1 MRHLMFSLLLC
12 GLMTSCAVSGDRHE
26 TPGADAK
33 EAKTQQPAAPVLPKQ
48 QLTDDMMF
56 DILLGEVAAQRGDF
70 GVSIENYLDAAKA
83 AQDPRVAQ
91 RAMQIASYAH
101 RYDLALIAARRW
113 VELDGTSL
121 DARKALT
128 ALALQT
134 GNMDEVVT
142 QLDYLLRATDDPEE
156 GFRVVTAV
164 LARLEDKKA
173 ALDATRKLAE
183 RYPDNPY
190 ALLALCRI
198 AVLAEQLD
206 SALQS
211 VDRALVLKPD
221 LPEAIIL
228 KAQVLIRQERKEEAT
243 SLLKGATE
251 HAPDN
256 ADLAFA
262 YGRMLLDLDD
272 LDGAR
277 AQYAKVVK
285 LDPDYPGG
293 LYSLALLELETHQY
307 KAGEKH
313 LKQLLKKQEDPNAYY
328 YLGYAASEQGKSK
341 DALDWY
347 LKVDSGDYWSQAL
360 LRAAEIMAANG
371 ETGRMRDYLREMRQ
385 KNPDQAVELYLI
397 EGQVLTNQDMHQEAY
412 DLYAKALELAPDNED
427 LLYSY
432 ALAAEKLNKLD
443 VTEATLRR
451 LLEKNPDSVRTLN
464 ALGYTLADRTDRY
477 QEALA
482 YISKAYMQSPDDPAI
497 IDSLGWVYFRL
508 GDLEKARM
516 YLKQAWDMNQ
526 DSEIGAHYGE
536 ALWVSG
542 QRDEAR
548 RIWDL
553 SRKAA
558 PDNPVLREVLQRIK
572 P

>member
-1 MRHLMFSLLLC
+1 MRHLMFTLLLC
-12 GLMTSCAVSGDRHE
+12 GLTASCAVSGDRHE
-26 TPGADAK
+26 TPGADAT
-33 EAKTQQPAAPVLPKQ
+33 EAKVQQPVAPMLPKQ
-48 QLTDDMMF
+48 QLTDDMMYG
-56 DILLGEVAAQRGDF
+56 ILLGEVAAQRGDF
-70 GVSIENYLDAAKA
+70 GVSIENYLDAAKS

-101 RYDLALIAARRW
+101 RYDLALVAARRW

-134 GNMDEVVT
+134 GNLDEVVT

-173 ALDATRKLAE
+173 ALDATRKLAD
-183 RYPDNPY
+183 RYPDNAY
-190 ALLALCRI
+190 ALLSVCRI

-206 SALQS
+206 TALQS
-211 VDRALVLKPD
+211 VDRALVLQPD

-228 KAQVLIRQERKEEAT
+228 KAQVLIRQEHKDEAT
-243 SLLKGATE
+243 SLLKAATE
-251 HAPDN
+251 KAPDN
-256 ADLAFA
+256 AELAFA

-293 LYSLALLELETHQY
+293 LYSLALLELETHQF

-328 YLGYAASEQGKSK
+328 YLGYAASEQGKPK

-347 LKVDSGDYWSQAL
+347 LKVDSGDYRSQAL
-360 LRAAEIMAANG
+360 LRAAEIMAADG
-371 ETGRMRDYLREMRQ
+371 EIGRMRDYLREMRQ

-412 DLYAKALELAPDNED
+412 DLYTKALELAPDNED

-432 ALAAEKLNKLD
+432 ALAAEKLNRLD

-477 QEALA
+477 QEALT
-482 YISKAYMQSPDDPAI
+482 YINKAYLQSPDDPAI

-508 GDLEKARM
+508 GDLDKARM

-548 RIWDL
+548 HIWEL